1 MFIGCDELIDYES
14 FGKLSQERGSGF
26 NLYFVW
32 PVFSKDIIDTVGKLP
47 NETVGN
53 GTYKILLTDEEKV
66 SSKDRMLFGIDFLL
80 KLLDGKEYAL
90 AFGVINKSS
99 WRDII
104 KAHQLLKNLG
114 LKTVP
119 ARADSLYQ
127 FLMNKKNYEGYL
139 LREYR
144 SGATK
149 LQSYF
154 KDDNVI
160 ENDRMI
166 LEKLENDWTDG
177 LRPYN
182 ATLRKP
188 SSSIRIKIDG
198 RGIITMP
205 IVPEDMEVVNTLFLQ
220 ISVKGI
226 RLSNGKH
233 SLMSDPKNHFL
244 NQPVKCKCRRSN
256 ICIHD
261 WHLSL

>member
-90 AFGVINKSS
+90 AFGVRNKSS
-99 WRDII
+99 CRDII
-104 KAHQLLKNLG
+104 KAQQLLKNLG
-114 LKTVP
+114 LNTVP

-205 IVPEDMEVVNTLFLQ
+205 IVPEDMEVVNTLILKMVNEHQ
-220 ISVKGI
+220 TI
-226 RLSNGKH
+226 REMIKRAKIDRIEIRNLMLLGHSNLIIK
-233 SLMSDPKNHFL
+233 LRKEIK
-244 NQPVKCKCRRSN
+244 V
-256 ICIHD
+256 
-261 WHLSL
+261 